1 MQELQ
6 LSSVEW
12 GMVQG
17 AALLPNLLLMLIAG
31 AWADRFDPAKILAA
45 AQGLLTLSY
54 VGLLLVMQSGH
65 GNFVILM
72 LYAATVGAGNA
83 FLQPVREKFVADMPS
98 IPLQKR
104 VSLLSI
110 TQFVLQSVGIGV
122 AALSDSI
129 GVSFVIAIQAA
140 VSGFSALVFF
150 SLASSRGPV
159 EVKQGSTFSDIVG
172 AIKTVS
178 KSPGLR
184 QLMALIAFNGY
195 MHMGVFLVLIPV
207 VATRVYH
214 HSAAEYAG
222 LQALFVLGMV
232 VSHTFLLRQK
242 TVEFPGQG
250 ALFSLLYT
258 AMVGFGLAKGP
269 TPAGFYMLVFVWG
282 LVAGNSAGRCRLVAQ
297 SLAGPEMRGRVMS
310 VYQLMLFGAAPIGA
324 MVTGVIVDMVSV
336 KTIFMVMSVS
346 SICLFVVFMMTR
358 TLWSVRQVGETLP
371 ADGSGDVDEGSPER

>member
-6 LSSVEW
+6 LSSLEW

-72 LYAATVGAGNA
+72 IYAAAVGAGNA

-129 GVSFVIAIQAA
+129 GVSFVIVIQAA

-150 SLASSRGPV
+150 SLVSSRRSV
-159 EVKQGSTFSDIVG
+159 EVKRGSTFSDIVG
-172 AIKTVS
+172 FIKTVS

-269 TPAGFYMLVFVWG
+269 TPVGFYMLVFVWG

-324 MVTGVIVDMVSV
+324 MVTGVLVDMISV

-358 TLWSVRQVGETLP
+358 TLWSVRQVSETMP
-371 ADGSGDVDEGSPER
+371 ENSDVDEGSRER